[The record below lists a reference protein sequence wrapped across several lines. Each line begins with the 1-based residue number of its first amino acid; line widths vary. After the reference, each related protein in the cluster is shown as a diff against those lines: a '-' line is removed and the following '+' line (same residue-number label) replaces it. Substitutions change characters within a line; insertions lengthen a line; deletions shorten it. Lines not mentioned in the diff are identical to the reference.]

1 SGAEHFRDSGAEH
14 YQPTARYR
22 ERDSGAEHFRDSGAE
37 HYDLSG
43 EGRRTPP
50 PLPDQDPP
58 SEGRRADSTGSP
70 SEDWLDSPAATSPES
85 KERVAPASETESLS
99 SRSSREA
106 RETETRSGS
115 PQSRQRAGGLSGQR
129 AGALSTVRVRVTEQQ
144 RSSPSRSGQAL
155 VPRRSD
161 PSSRSYRD
169 SGAEHFRDSGAEHYQ
184 PTARY
189 RERDSGAEHYERSG
203 SGAYTSPFRSE
214 SRYRSDYGRSAASGY
229 TSSYRASGAE
239 HYIGGGGS
247 GIGAGS
253 GGSRG
258 GLSPSGLTVVALVA
272 LLAFFGGFAI
282 RNIFAEGGG
291 FDDERPIR
299 AANVPEAFREFC
311 FAYNGIASFTV
322 VELTSVS
329 ALTMASVPIYKMD
342 TCTIPVSQTA
352 NALQA
357 LGIRGRASTLGPQLG
372 GSNLTLIQIPLASS
386 LARAVFNQF
395 PGLADQGNEAQ
406 VLSQLE
412 TAINNA
418 LRSNMEGLALQ
429 SVEVTNIPDVY
440 VMVPGH
446 SFNLQPQ
453 LKLR

>member
-1 SGAEHFRDSGAEH
+1 MTFAGDQDSTRDPNLPSGNREEERKSDSTREGAMRPPS
-14 YQPTARYR
+14 YSRGDGFTP
-22 ERDSGAEHFRDSGAE
+22 
-37 HYDLSG
+37 G

-50 PLPDQDPP
+50 PLPDRDPHQDPL
-58 SEGRRADSTGSP
+58 SEGRRTGSAGG
-70 SEDWLDSPAATSPES
+70 SADDWLDSGRTSG
-85 KERVAPASETESLS
+85 TES
-99 SRSSREA
+99 SRASGTESFSPRAGREP
-106 RETETRSGS
+106 RETAMGSGS
-115 PQSRQRAGGLSGQR
+115 PR
-129 AGALSTVRVRVTEQQ
+129 STE

-155 VPRRSD
+155 VPRRPA
-161 PSSRSYRD
+161 PSSRAYEGSESARSTYANPYR
-169 SGAEHFRDSGAEHYQ
+169 R
-184 PTARY
+184 
-189 RERDSGAEHYERSG
+189 
-203 SGAYTSPFRSE
+203 E
-214 SRYRSDYGRSAASGY
+214 SRYRSDYSRSAASGY
-229 TSSYRASGAE
+229 TSSYVD
-239 HYIGGGGS
+239 GGGFGT
-247 GIGAGS
+247 GAGS

-282 RNIFAEGGG
+282 RNIFAESGG

-311 FAYNGIASFTV
+311 FAYNGTASFTV

-357 LGIRGRASTLGPQLG
+357 LGIRGRADTLGPQLG
-372 GSNLTLIQIPLASS
+372 GSNLTLIELPLASG
-386 LARAVFNQF
+386 LARAIYNQF
-395 PGLADQGNEAQ
+395 PALANQGNEAQ

-412 TAINNA
+412 STINSA
-418 LRSNMEGLALQ
+418 LRSNIEGLALQ
-429 SVEVTNIPDVY
+429 SLEATNIPDVY

-453 LKLR
+453 LNLR

>member
-1 SGAEHFRDSGAEH
+1 MTFEDSTWDANMSPGS
-14 YQPTARYR
+14 R
-22 ERDSGAEHFRDSGAE
+22 EEQEGDVDPSHPGGEG
-37 HYDLSG
+37 LTG

-58 SEGRRADSTGSP
+58 SKGGRAGSSGSP
-70 SEDWLDSPAATSPES
+70 SEEGLDSGPVSNPES
-85 KERVAPASETESLS
+85 SRAGGTESFS
-99 SRSSREA
+99 SRSLRSSREA
-106 RETETRSGS
+106 REAGMGSGS
-115 PQSRQRAGGLSGQR
+115 LRSS
-129 AGALSTVRVRVTEQQ
+129 E
-144 RSSPSRSGQAL
+144 RSSPSRSAQVLA
-155 VPRRSD
+155 PRRPA
-161 PSSRSYRD
+161 PSNRSYEG
-169 SGAEHFRDSGAEHYQ
+169 S
-184 PTARY
+184 AR
-189 RERDSGAEHYERSG
+189 S
-203 SGAYTSPFRSE
+203 AYTSPYRREFN
-214 SRYRSDYGRSAASGY
+214 YRSDYSRSAASAY
-229 TSSYRASGAE
+229 TSSYV
-239 HYIGGGGS
+239 GGGGS
-247 GIGAGS
+247 GMGTGS

-258 GLSPSGLTVVALVA
+258 GLLPSGLTVVALVA
-272 LLAFFGGFAI
+272 LLAFFGGFAT
-282 RNIFAEGGG
+282 RNIFAESGG

-311 FAYNGIASFTV
+311 FAYNGTASFTV
-322 VELTSVS
+322 VQLTTVS

-395 PGLADQGNEAQ
+395 PGLAAQGNEAE

-418 LRSNMEGLALQ
+418 LRSNVEGLALQ

-453 LKLR
+453 LNLR